1 LGGLK
6 YLIGINF
13 ANINKNSSSV
23 INTLSG
29 CLKTLSLLSNKLKPE
44 IKMAKK
50 LSIIRFKPKPEYYD
64 TFLNDVVENGK
75 DRDPEYPH
83 FCVKA
88 GDEVIAVVI
97 RDADSFEQNAQDG
110 VANWLDERR
119 SMLQEYDPANRH
131 TIPLSGDLVE

>member
-1 LGGLK
+1 
-6 YLIGINF
+6 
-13 ANINKNSSSV
+13 
-23 INTLSG
+23 
-29 CLKTLSLLSNKLKPE
+29 
-44 IKMAKK
+44 MAKK
-50 LSIIRFKPKPEYYD
+50 LSIIRFKPKPEFYN

-75 DRDPEYPH
+75 DHDPEYPH